1 MADGIDPRDFQEQTY
16 ILREILHTLAGGD
29 TGTFKAKTPH
39 PYTYKGAGMFGSAVN
54 KTTESLR
61 VLHGSVDNFAYSLQH
76 MIPKILGGE
85 VIALIIKSG
94 LRT

>member
-1 MADGIDPRDFQEQTY
+1 
-16 ILREILHTLAGGD
+16 
-29 TGTFKAKTPH
+29 
-39 PYTYKGAGMFGSAVN
+39 MFGSAVN

-61 VLHGSVDNFAYSLQH
+61 ILHGPVDNFAYSLQH

-94 LRT
+94 LNLVEHTVS